1 MVKDFF
7 VKLKNVKNIE
17 IIIAVVLCVVVLII
31 FFADFSPKEEET
43 TDAFELYAAALE
55 NKLEKVLSKIEG
67 VGKINV
73 AITYDGQIKQV
84 FAVNTQT
91 QNNGTGTTTK
101 TEIVLVDGKPLI
113 EEELLPNI
121 VGVLIVMEGANN
133 AVTRML
139 VVEAITSLLNIDKDQ
154 IKILTYK

>member
-7 VKLKNVKNIE
+7 AKLKNVKNIE
-17 IIIAVVLCVVVLII
+17 IIIAIVLCVVVLII
-31 FFADFSPKEEET
+31 FFADFSPKEEASA
-43 TDAFELYAAALE
+43 DAFELYAAAIE
-55 NKLEKVLSKIEG
+55 NKLEKVLSQMQG
-67 VGKINV
+67 VGKVKV
-73 AITYDGQIKQV
+73 AITYDGGIKQV

-113 EEELLPNI
+113 KEEILPSI
-121 VGVLIVMEGANN
+121 VGVLIVMQGANN

-139 VVEAITSLLNIDKDQ
+139 VIDAVTSLLNIDKDQ
-154 IKILTYK
+154 INIMAYK